1 MPDAHAEDLLEVQDD
16 SMRRR
21 YLAGALVDGWDADG
35 YQRRFGYVSALA
47 GDLLELLDPVPT
59 ETVLDLGCGTGELA
73 AEIQRRGAEVMALDA
88 DPAMVAAARRRLGGD
103 RVLLADGHDFTL
115 PEPVDAVFS
124 NAALHWMP
132 RPAEVARRVRAALA
146 PGGRFVAEL
155 GGAGN
160 IDAIL
165 EALAAAMDEAG
176 LPGPTCPWYFPTPG
190 RYATL
195 LEGAGF
201 RVARMEHFSRPTPLE
216 GGPGGLADWLAMF
229 GGSLTAAVPA
239 ALRERVVARTAEL
252 ARPRLWRGGRFVADY
267 WRLRFV
273 AVAGAEPAR
282 PAKLHRQTAGD
293 RGG

>member
-1 MPDAHAEDLLEVQDD
+1 MTA
-16 SMRRR
+16 
-21 YLAGALVDGWDADG
+21 WDADR
-35 YQRRFGYVSALA
+35 YQRQFGFISALG
-47 GDLLELLDPVPT
+47 GDVLELLDPAAG

-73 AEIQRRGAEVMALDA
+73 AELQRRGARVLALDS
-88 DPAMVAAARRRLGGD
+88 DPAMVAAARRRLGSD

-132 RPAEVARRVRAALA
+132 RPAEVAGRVRAALR

-165 EALAAAMDEAG
+165 EALGAAMAEAG
-176 LPGPTCPWYFPTPG
+176 LPEPACPWYFPTLAE
-190 RYATL
+190 YASL

-201 RVARMEHFSRPTPLE
+201 RVARMEHFPRPTPLD
-216 GGPGGLADWLAMF
+216 GGPDGLAHWLAMF
-229 GGSLTAAVPA
+229 GGSLTAAIPA
-239 ALRERVVARTAEL
+239 PVAERVLARTGEL
-252 ARPRLWRGGRFVADY
+252 AAPRLWHDDRFVADY

-273 AVAGAEPAR
+273 AVAGGGGAR
-282 PAKLHRQTAGD
+282 PAKLHRQMVGDGD
-293 RGG
+293 R